1 MARATGGARPP
12 PPSSYVQ
19 SWLDR
24 GEGKGDKHAST
35 SSSSPSVEKLEAD
48 VLASVKVDAPKGA
61 AKDLVS
67 RVFPRLAAH
76 DVPDLVTVP
85 ALTHMLLDGAVAERY
100 AVRYAHYFLQRVFEH
115 HGRADLAASHPDARD
130 AVAALTKCA
139 KEGTG
144 ARQLLA
150 TRALVAAARAGVP
163 EARDALD
170 DAVAAPL
177 ATLSAGKH
185 PRSSSSSF
193 SSAARRSA
201 SVFTS
206 APAAGTDPAARAA
219 LGARLRLPPRPLD
232 DRAASSDR
240 AAPSAAV
247 RTLRARPGPRRRRVR
262 RVFLP
267 TARTSPR
274 PPSPPPP
281 RPRTSSSFA
290 TRGPPRRGRDGRLR
304 EDDVATLADAG
315 LERRRSALA
324 RARSR
329 RERRRRRRRTARRTI
344 RRARR
349 RINGS
354 DPPRKRRRAVATI
367 PRRRRRGARGADDS
381 REATRARAAIDSRR
395 RAARFSTGSSPT
407 ARTRRS

>member
-1 MARATGGARPP
+1 M
-12 PPSSYVQ
+12 
-19 SWLDR
+19 
-24 GEGKGDKHAST
+24 
-35 SSSSPSVEKLEAD
+35 
-48 VLASVKVDAPKGA
+48 ASVKVDAPKGA

-185 PRSSSSSF
+185 PGPPPPPSPPPPGAPPQSS
-193 SSAARRSA
+193 
-201 SVFTS
+201 
-206 APAAGTDPAARAA
+206 P
-219 LGARLRLPPRPLD
+219 PPRPQG
-232 DRAASSDR
+232 RTPPPAP
-240 AAPSAAV
+240 PSARDSDCPLDRSTTAPP
-247 RTLRARPGPRRRRVR
+247 RPTAPRPPPPFEPSARARTPAPGRPPR
-262 RVFLP
+262 LPP

-290 TRGPPRRGRDGRLR
+290 TRGPPRF
-304 EDDVATLADAG
+304 A
-315 LERRRSALA
+315 S
-324 RARSR
+324 
-329 RERRRRRRRTARRTI
+329 RRTARRMTW
-344 RRARR
+344 RR
-349 RINGS
+349 
-354 DPPRKRRRAVATI
+354 
-367 PRRRRRGARGADDS
+367 
-381 REATRARAAIDSRR
+381 
-395 RAARFSTGSSPT
+395 
-407 ARTRRS
+407 

>member
-177 ATLSAGKH
+177 APSPPESTPG
-185 PRSSSSSF
+185 SSSSF

-219 LGARLRLPPRPLD
+219 PGARSDCPLDRSTTAPPRPTR
-232 DRAASSDR
+232 RA
-240 AAPSAAV
+240 
-247 RTLRARPGPRRRRVR
+247 LRSRSNPPPGPGPRRRGVR

-267 TARTSPR
+267 QRARPRGRHRHRRRVHGHHRRSPR
-274 PPSPPPP
+274 V
-281 RPRTSSSFA
+281 
-290 TRGPPRRGRDGRLR
+290 GRRASRRDGR
-304 EDDVATLADAG
+304 
-315 LERRRSALA
+315 
-324 RARSR
+324 
-329 RERRRRRRRTARRTI
+329 
-344 RRARR
+344 
-349 RINGS
+349 
-354 DPPRKRRRAVATI
+354 
-367 PRRRRRGARGADDS
+367 RGG
-381 REATRARAAIDSRR
+381 
-395 RAARFSTGSSPT
+395 
-407 ARTRRS
+407 